1 MLRRFT
7 FLFLTSTFWF
17 PILFAV
23 SLAQPKSRVSL
34 AQPPGRQ
41 YTISKPRERKTR
53 ERIKMVPIVVEPTTT
68 LLTVVLNPVIN
79 GLITIK
85 DEFGTVVTQEE
96 AGEDGQAEVPLRKG
110 RTYQIQVTAP
120 NYRTASVTMKG
131 PLKSNYAVQRL
142 QLTPEFVGIEFLTL
156 PANSQIYIDDKLK
169 KITQEHGP
177 DRIDDLEPGTY
188 TLLIR
193 HPDYNDHTYRLESLK
208 AGTTVTFP
216 PLLLTRL
223 ARLTIEGPAGASI
236 LIDGTF
242 KARIEPDGNV
252 RIDYPL
258 EEAGEHTI
266 TAELTGYK
274 IWSSCIMLTPGP
286 RTITVEME
294 QETTS
299 TGVKVRT
306 ELVNVD
312 VLVRHRETG
321 GIISTLNKDDFTV
334 IEDGVKQTISH
345 FSQERLPLSIV
356 LLVDRAGCINAFN
369 DQIRAA
375 TVEAFGQLKPEDE
388 VAIMTFSNKVS
399 LAQPF
404 TRDSQ
409 LIADK
414 IMSVELQH
422 SSEQHY
428 FNAGIYEAATY
439 MGKAANPIGRRA
451 IIVLTSL
458 EASIDF
464 SKISEKEALEALLES
479 GAVVSGILVKTV
491 GGRIQQGVRGK
502 PTSVLRHIGLRS
514 GSLKMFVE
522 ETGGELIGA
531 APEKT
536 NETLMRMVNHL
547 SVSYSLAYLPTNSAR
562 DGKRRRIQVQLSPD
576 VEKREGKTVLITRR
590 SYIMPKDIN

>member
-7 FLFLTSTFWF
+7 LLFLTSTFWF
-17 PILFAV
+17 PILSAV
-23 SLAQPKSRVSL
+23 SLAQPKSRVSP
-34 AQPPGRQ
+34 AQPQGRQ
-41 YTISKPRERKTR
+41 YTITKPRERKPR
-53 ERIKMVPIVVEPTTT
+53 ERIKLVPMVVEPTNG
-68 LLTVVLNPVIN
+68 LLAVVLNPVIN

-85 DEFGTVVTQEE
+85 DEYGTVVTREG
-96 AGEDGQAEVPLRKG
+96 AGEDGQAEIPLPKG
-110 RTYQIQVTAP
+110 RTYQIEATAP
-120 NYRTASVTMKG
+120 NYRSASVTMKG

-142 QLTPEFVGIEFLTL
+142 DLTPEFVGIEFLTL

-169 KITQEHGP
+169 KITDKHGP
-177 DRIDDLEPGTY
+177 DRIDDVEPGTR

-193 HPDYNDHTYRLESLK
+193 HPEYDDYTYELENLK

-216 PLLLTRL
+216 PMLLTRL
-223 ARLTIEGPAGASI
+223 AKLTIEGPAGASI

-242 KARIEPDGNV
+242 KARVGPDGKV
-252 RIDYPL
+252 QIDHPL
-258 EEAGEHTI
+258 EEAGEHI
-266 TAELTGYK
+266 IRAELTGYK
-274 IWSSCIMLTPGP
+274 FWSNCIMLSPGP
-286 RTITVEME
+286 HTITVEME

-312 VLVRHRETG
+312 VLARHRETG
-321 GIISTLNKDDFTV
+321 RIISTLNKDDFTV

-356 LLVDRAGCINAFN
+356 LLVDRAGSVNAFN

-404 TRDSQ
+404 TRDPQ

-414 IMSVELQH
+414 IRAVEPQH
-422 SSEQHY
+422 RSEQHY
-428 FNAGIYEAATY
+428 FNAGMYEAATY
-439 MGKAANPIGRRA
+439 MSKATIPIGRRA

-464 SKISEKEALEALLES
+464 SRISEKEALEVLLES
-479 GAVVSGILVKTV
+479 GAVVSGILVRTI
-491 GGRIQQGVRGK
+491 GGRLDQGIRGK

-536 NETLMRMVNHL
+536 NEALMRIVNHL

-562 DGKRRRIQVQLSPD
+562 DGKRRRIKVQLSPE